1 VDYRVFRAIDSF
13 SRQHAW
19 LAHGANR
26 VETVGVVIY
35 AVALVVLWLAADP
48 GGERTFKVA
57 ALAGAVSA
65 GLALLVNR
73 LVASA
78 WERPRPYEAHP
89 GVYHLTSS
97 HDPSFPSD
105 HASAAFAIA
114 VAIVLIA
121 GRIGWLFLAAAT
133 VIALGRLFIG
143 AHYPGDV
150 LAGAAI
156 GTAVALLVA
165 TLGRFAI
172 ERAVVLVEP
181 VSDPAVA
188 RVHRAVRRRAG

>member
-1 VDYRVFRAIDSF
+1 MDYRVFRAIDGF

-26 VETVGVVIY
+26 VETIGVVLY
-35 AVALVVLWLAADP
+35 AVAVVVLWLAADP

-57 ALAGAVSA
+57 ALGGAVSG
-65 GLALLVNR
+65 GLALLANR
-73 LVASA
+73 LIASA

-89 GVYHLTSS
+89 GVYHLTST

-114 VAIVLIA
+114 VAILLIA
-121 GRIGWLFLAAAT
+121 GRVGWIFLAGAA
-133 VIALGRLFIG
+133 VIAFGRLLIG

-156 GTAVALLVA
+156 GTAVALAVA
-165 TLGRFAI
+165 TLGRSAI
-172 ERAVVLVEP
+172 ERAVVLLEP
-181 VSDPAVA
+181 VSDPAAA
-188 RVHRAVRRRAG
+188 RFHRAVRRRAG

>member
-105 HASAAFAIA
+105 HASAAFGIA
-114 VAIVLIA
+114 VAILLIA
-121 GRIGWLFLAAAT
+121 GRVGWLFLVGAT
-133 VIALGRLFIG
+133 AIAFGRLFIG

>member
-105 HASAAFAIA
+105 HASAAFGIA
-114 VAIVLIA
+114 VAILLIA
-121 GRIGWLFLAAAT
+121 GRVGWLFLAAAT

>member
-1 VDYRVFRAIDSF
+1 MDYRVFRAIDGF

-26 VETVGVVIY
+26 VETVGVVLY
-35 AVALVVLWLAADP
+35 AVALVILWLAADP

-65 GLALLVNR
+65 GFALLANR

-89 GVYHLTSS
+89 GVYHLTST

-121 GRIGWLFLAAAT
+121 GRVGWLFLAAAT
-133 VIALGRLFIG
+133 VIALCRLFIG

-156 GTAVALLVA
+156 GTAVALVVA
-165 TLGRFAI
+165 ALGRSVL
-172 ERAVVLVEP
+172 ERAVVFLEP